1 MFDVLENNSGKICIV
16 LVGTTLAGLAVLVFG
31 APAFAAA
38 YVSLHVVE
46 ILTVSSAV
54 GAVSSGASYV
64 RRESAN
70 RNARLRLQNEQE
82 LNREASIDDNLMR
95 EHRRQS
101 TARTVENLSAHVCL
115 DTLQTEVRERLSVA
129 EADMNSFRSEMR
141 SEMRTLK
148 GLYRN
153 LSRSQ
158 ARQEIEDERRRYEA
172 GDYSDSDSSTEESK
186 QPLLSER
193 NMFQRPVTRTSMEIA
208 ANDESQH
215 HGSGVVHRRR
225 TGNIS
230 N

>member
-16 LVGTTLAGLAVLVFG
+16 LVGATIAGGAILVFG

-46 ILTVSSAV
+46 ILTVGSAV

-82 LNREASIDDNLMR
+82 LDREASIDDNFMR

-101 TARTVENLSAHVCL
+101 TTRTVENLSAHVRP
-115 DTLQTEVRERLSVA
+115 DTLQTEERLSA
-129 EADMNSFRSEMR
+129 IEADNNSLRSEMR
-141 SEMRTLK
+141 RLN

-153 LSRSQ
+153 LSRGL
-158 ARQEIEDERRRYEA
+158 ARQEMEDERRRYEA

-193 NMFQRPVTRTSMEIA
+193 NMFQRHVTRTPMEIA
-208 ANDESQH
+208 ANDDSQQRT
-215 HGSGVVHRRR
+215 GTVVHRRR
-225 TGNIS
+225 VS
-230 N
+230 NGSN

>member
-16 LVGTTLAGLAVLVFG
+16 LVGATIAGGAILVFG
-31 APAFAAA
+31 APAFASA

-46 ILTVSSAV
+46 ILTVCSAV

-82 LNREASIDDNLMR
+82 LDREASIDDNFMR

-101 TARTVENLSAHVCL
+101 TTRTVENLSAHVRPG
-115 DTLQTEVRERLSVA
+115 TLQTEERLSA
-129 EADMNSFRSEMR
+129 IEADNNSLRSEMR
-141 SEMRTLK
+141 RLN

-153 LSRSQ
+153 LSRGL

-193 NMFQRPVTRTSMEIA
+193 NMFQRPVTRTPMEIA
-208 ANDESQH
+208 ANDDSQQRT
-215 HGSGVVHRRR
+215 GSVVHRRR
-225 TGNIS
+225 VS
-230 N
+230 NDSN